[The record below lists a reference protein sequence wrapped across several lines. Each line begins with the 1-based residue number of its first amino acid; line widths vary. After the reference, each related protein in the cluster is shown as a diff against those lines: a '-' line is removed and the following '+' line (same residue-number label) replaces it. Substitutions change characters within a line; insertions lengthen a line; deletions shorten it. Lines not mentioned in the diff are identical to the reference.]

1 MLTNLIA
8 GDDCYLPR
16 GQQGNKE
23 EVKEEEAV
31 LDGMSHC
38 ERVEGLKLL
47 LFFC

>member
-23 EVKEEEAV
+23 EEVG
-31 LDGMSHC
+31 LDGMSHY